1 MLVPRLVNM
10 QASLHNGVMKT
21 AFSKLIGVAAMVVIL
36 ALGASSCGEE
46 PVNIDPQ
53 TLLTETSANMKQLAG
68 FHFVYELHQPESAK
82 RAEGVQRVEA
92 DFNSAGEMRATVQ
105 YLASGT
111 LISIDVVALVDMHYV
126 KYPLSKE
133 YSPLD
138 PAESPLTKLNLAE
151 GPTKILDNVTSPAFV
166 GVEKR
171 VGVKTYHI
179 AGEVTAEDIESIVG
193 TVSTADTFI
202 ADLWIGVDD
211 SLLYE
216 VDVDGPMTPEE
227 PSGTTRSII
236 LSSMGVATDIK
247 APL

>member
-1 MLVPRLVNM
+1 MPARLVKRV
-10 QASLHNGVMKT
+10 STLHNGVMKT
-21 AFSKLIGVAAMVVIL
+21 PFCKLAGTVALIFIL
-36 ALGASSCGEE
+36 ALGVSACGQE
-46 PVNIDPQ
+46 PVNINAQ
-53 TLLTETSANMKQLAG
+53 ALLSETSANMKALAG
-68 FHFVYELHQPESAK
+68 FHFVYQLHQPGSAQK
-82 RAEGVQRVEA
+82 AEGVQFVEA
-92 DFNSAGEMRATVQ
+92 DFNQQGEMQATVQ

-111 LISIDVVALVDMHYV
+111 LINIEVIALVDMHYV

-133 YSPLD
+133 WSPLD

-171 VGVKTYHI
+171 TGVKTYHI
-179 AGEVTAEDIESIVG
+179 TGNVTAADIESIVG
-193 TVSTADTFI
+193 TVSTADVFL

-216 VDVDGPMTPEE
+216 VDVDGPMTPQE
-227 PSGTTRSII
+227 SDGTSRSII
-236 LSSMGVATDIK
+236 LSNMGVATDIK